1 MLWVGQFGIVNGQAQ
16 EETPWVGL
24 FPEDVRSPDSSDAY
38 LVVASATP
46 DSAEFAAEL
55 KEAIGTMFHKSKVSL
70 TGGLLRALQAAH
82 EHLRDWNRRS
92 MRDHWVAAGV
102 SCAGV
107 RGHEVYLAQVAPANA
122 VFSHNGEMHPLRPS
136 LADAAEPLG
145 LYDEFWPEFSRFEM
159 QPGDRL
165 LLLTPA
171 LADALPPAE
180 PAASLALPP
189 DEILPSLYRHARS
202 VPDCGAV
209 LLAALDSPDLPV
221 PAEA

>member
-1 MLWVGQFGIVNGQAQ
+1 MLSISQFGVVNGQAQ

-38 LVVASATP
+38 LIVAPATP
-46 DSAEFAAEL
+46 GSAEFAAEL
-55 KEAIGTMFHKSKVSL
+55 KEAVGTMFHKSKVSL

-82 EHLRDWNRRS
+82 EHLREWNRRS

-107 RGHEVYLAQVAPANA
+107 RGDEVYLAQVAPASA
-122 VFSHNGEMHPLRPS
+122 VFSRNGDVTTLRPS

-159 QPGDRL
+159 EPGDRL

-171 LADALPPAE
+171 LADILSPEE
-180 PAASLALPP
+180 PAASLALAP
-189 DEILPSLYRHARS
+189 DEVLTSLYRHARS
-202 VPDCGAV
+202 VPNCGAILIDAV
-209 LLAALDSPDLPV
+209 DSPDV
-221 PAEA
+221 PAPAKA